1 MTAIRNLLD
10 KMETESE
17 LKEMLSTAIA
27 EWLETATV
35 DRANY
40 PEKYHNAIQS
50 QKRIRWQHIFAGK
63 LVQGWG
69 GYTYKNT
76 KHKHADRKET
86 RYITVDLPMICLLYT
101 SPSPRDP
108 VSSRMPSSA

>member
-1 MTAIRNLLD
+1 
-10 KMETESE
+10 METESE

-40 PEKYHNAIQS
+40 PEKYYDAIRS
-50 QKRIRWQHIFAGK
+50 QTRIGWQRIFEGK

-69 GYTYKNT
+69 YIYKN
-76 KHKHADRKET
+76 KAQT
-86 RYITVDLPMICLLYT
+86 R
-101 SPSPRDP
+101 
-108 VSSRMPSSA
+108 

>member
-1 MTAIRNLLD
+1 MTAIRNRVD

-40 PEKYHNAIQS
+40 PEKYHDGIKHKQE
-50 QKRIRWQHIFAGK
+50 
-63 LVQGWG
+63 LG
-69 GYTYKNT
+69 GNIYLQENWHRDGVIPTRT
-76 KHKHADRKET
+76 KHKHVDRHLSCLRKT
-86 RYITVDLPMICLLYT
+86 SKTTVDPPMINLYY
-101 SPSPRDP
+101 
-108 VSSRMPSSA
+108 